1 MACKFELLFNQKFK
15 VMKNLMQK
23 LVKATLCLGVVS
35 VSLIACS
42 EDVQE
47 DTNIITLD
55 QLNDE
60 LNKIDST
67 INDTN
72 VVVEDSLEFES
83 VDADVEEVVE
93 KEED

>member
-1 MACKFELLFNQKFK
+1 MFELLFNPKFK

-67 INDTN
+67 VNDTN
-72 VVVEDSLEFES
+72 VVVEDSLEFEP
-83 VDADVEEVVE
+83 VDVEEVVE
-93 KEED
+93 KEEE